1 MQLVL
6 ARGARALDRELDGA
20 ETLGTM
26 PDSIKV
32 QKMKKGMAV
41 LLAMMLMPRLSL
53 AEWKI
58 EGEGVKVMSLPQ
70 DRIGTIAKVPAKA
83 ASYGVTAYL
92 QIECFKSPELTQKHF
107 AVVVAKN
114 IPPGLSF
121 RVKFDDDTPVQR
133 GPYTRIGDGTVH
145 GLDDEAV
152 ERLPRARRL
161 QLSLLQP
168 QGPELTFDFDVTG
181 AASAINAIPCER

>member
-1 MQLVL
+1 VQLVL

-58 EGEGVKVMSLPQ
+58 EGEG
-70 DRIGTIAKVPAKA
+70 
-83 ASYGVTAYL
+83 
-92 QIECFKSPELTQKHF
+92 
-107 AVVVAKN
+107 
-114 IPPGLSF
+114 
-121 RVKFDDDTPVQR
+121 
-133 GPYTRIGDGTVH
+133 
-145 GLDDEAV
+145 
-152 ERLPRARRL
+152 
-161 QLSLLQP
+161 
-168 QGPELTFDFDVTG
+168 
-181 AASAINAIPCER
+181 

>member
-1 MQLVL
+1 
-6 ARGARALDRELDGA
+6 
-20 ETLGTM
+20 M

-32 QKMKKGMAV
+32 QKMNKGMAV

-92 QIECFKSPELTQKHF
+92 QIECFKSPELRKS
-107 AVVVAKN
+107 
-114 IPPGLSF
+114 ISP
-121 RVKFDDDTPVQR
+121 
-133 GPYTRIGDGTVH
+133 
-145 GLDDEAV
+145 
-152 ERLPRARRL
+152 
-161 QLSLLQP
+161 
-168 QGPELTFDFDVTG
+168 
-181 AASAINAIPCER
+181 